1 MTTGQQVGL
10 EEAFHLVLGQLLN
23 DLAGDVHVL
32 VDLVGDVA
40 GIPLLVGDFVG
51 SLQTVG
57 SGLIRSED
65 AEVARVVLDD
75 VASVGTQGTG
85 GLELAPAVAVLSH
98 FLDLVVSRFGSFR
111 SLRITPP
118 LAFGL
123 APIRSSPFGMK
134 ARTSSLTAPLASNSS
149 SGL

>member
-1 MTTGQQVGL
+1 MDEGLVGAPDAVTTGQQVGL

-75 VASVGTQGTG
+75 VASVGTQVR
-85 GLELAPAVAVLSH
+85 VA
-98 FLDLVVSRFGSFR
+98 
-111 SLRITPP
+111 
-118 LAFGL
+118 
-123 APIRSSPFGMK
+123 SSWPQPWPYS
-134 ARTSSLTAPLASNSS
+134 ATSLTS
-149 SGL
+149 

>member
-1 MTTGQQVGL
+1 M
-10 EEAFHLVLGQLLN
+10 
-23 DLAGDVHVL
+23 L

-75 VASVGTQGTG
+75 VAGVDAQTTG
-85 GLELAPAVAVLSH
+85 GLELAPAVAVLGH
-98 FLDLVVSRFGSFR
+98 FLDLVVLEVRQLQVVADHTTVGVR
-111 SLRITPP
+111 VGTDTQ
-118 LAFGL
+118 L
-123 APIRSSPFGMK
+123 APS
-134 ARTSSLTAPLASNSS
+134 A
-149 SGL
+149 